1 MRPYRWPLRHML
13 PWLVDIVLG
22 RRRSFAADSRLVV
35 WRYNRPPVID
45 GVEHIPRS
53 GPVIIVGNHLDRPE
67 VIMAFAGMAA
77 SVAIADARPDRPEV
91 HWTITAERRQRVGPV
106 RIPRAIVRWLFERI
120 ARMYDFAL
128 MEPGAPFVMQR
139 AAAMRELE
147 EAIQRGDAVGLMPEA
162 GGDGVLR
169 HPRPGSG
176 LFLARLSTGRV
187 PILPLALF
195 IDGGRLIVRFGP
207 TFTLEPPAEPGD
219 ERARDRMLGE
229 RVMTAIGRL
238 LPPAWQGV
246 YREAIDRPE
255 GTGKNMTSG

>member
-1 MRPYRWPLRHML
+1 ML
-13 PWLVDIVLG
+13 PWLVDVVLG
-22 RRRSFAADSRLVV
+22 RKRSFSADSRLVV
-35 WRYNRPPVID
+35 FRYNQPPVIE

-67 VIMAFAGMAA
+67 VMMAFAGMAA
-77 SVAIADARPDRPEV
+77 SVAVAEARPERPEV

-106 RIPRAIVRWLFERI
+106 SIPRAVVRWLFERI

-147 EAIQRGDAVGLMPEA
+147 EAIQRDDAVGLMPEA

-176 LFLARLSTGRV
+176 LFLARLSAGRV

-195 IDGGRLIVRFGP
+195 VQGDRLVVRFGP
-207 TFTLEPPAEPGD
+207 TFTLEAPPEPGD
-219 ERARDRMLGE
+219 ERARDRVLSE

-238 LPPAWQGV
+238 LPPEWRGV
-246 YREAIDRPE
+246 YREAIERPE
-255 GTGKNMTSG
+255 GMDENMTSG

>member
-1 MRPYRWPLRHML
+1 MKPYRWPLRHML
-13 PWLVDIVLG
+13 PWLLDIVLG
-22 RRRSFAADSRLVV
+22 RKRSFSADSWLVV
-35 WRYNRPPVID
+35 FRYNEPPLIE
-45 GVEHIPRS
+45 GTEHIPRS

-67 VIMAFAGMAA
+67 VMMAFAGMAA
-77 SVAIADARPDRPEV
+77 SVAVAQARPERPEV
-91 HWTITAERRQRVGPV
+91 HWTITAERRQMVGPV

-147 EAIQRGDAVGLMPEA
+147 EAIARGDAVGLMPEA

-169 HPRPGSG
+169 RPRPGSG
-176 LFLARLSTGRV
+176 LFLARLSAGRV

-195 IDGGRLIVRFGP
+195 IEGDRLVVRFGP
-207 TFTLEPPAEPGD
+207 VFTLEASGEPAD
-219 ERARDRMLGE
+219 ERDRDRRLSE

-238 LPPAWQGV
+238 LPPEWRGV
-246 YREAIDRPE
+246 YREAVERPE
-255 GTGKNMTSG
+255 DTDENVTSG